1 MNGRQSLTELQTGR
15 AKGGDAVGY
24 ITGCRREEKSAGS
37 KREREKGE
45 KKEGGKGGS
54 GGSGGSGGGEGRMEE
69 NEGKPKTAKIS
80 PGNGRQKLSIGE

>member
-24 ITGCRREEKSAGS
+24 ITTGCRREEKSAGS

-45 KKEGGKGGS
+45 KKEGGS